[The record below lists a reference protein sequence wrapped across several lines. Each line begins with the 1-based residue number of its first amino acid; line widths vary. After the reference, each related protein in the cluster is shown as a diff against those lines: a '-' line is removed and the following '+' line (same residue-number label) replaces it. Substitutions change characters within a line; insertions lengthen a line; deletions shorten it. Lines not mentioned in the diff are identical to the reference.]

1 MAEHASLVGG
11 LATLIAHLME
21 MPHDQ
26 LTEGPCDGAG
36 ALMIPL
42 IRPLTLAIVFWVSPS
57 VRVPIVHLNA
67 TFSIHPFLPLS
78 AVAGGIG
85 GAQTTVNQMAA
96 ALTYG

>member
-1 MAEHASLVGG
+1 MAEHASHVGG
-11 LATLIAHLME
+11 LATLIAHPME
-21 MPHDQ
+21 MPRDP

-42 IRPLTLAIVFWVSPS
+42 TRPLTLAIVFWVSPS

-67 TFSIHPFLPLS
+67 MSSIHPFLPLS

-85 GAQTTVNQMAA
+85 CAQTTVNQMAA
-96 ALTYG
+96 GLTG